1 MTSKKP
7 KKVTAAEFMAELMAK
22 DEFVR
27 EDARRAAMFEARA
40 EELRSA
46 EVPIVNDLRSAG
58 VEVSSVWDLV
68 NSPNDYDDALPILV
82 QHLSTRAYPDR
93 VRESLGRALA
103 VRQAQPY
110 WGKLRDL
117 YLAATG
123 AGEGEGLAI
132 ALAGSAAP
140 ENLDGLLELINQH
153 PQGTTQIHLLR
164 AIKRVGGR
172 RGIEFLESL
181 SSDPVFGKEAT
192 ALLRARR

>member
-181 SSDPVFGKEAT
+181 SGSSDFRVG
-192 ALLRARR
+192 